1 MSLVCRAALRT
12 PSKALD
18 RDPAYFLCGA
28 PDFLERYIDKPISH
42 IALQQHA

>member
-1 MSLVCRAALRT
+1 MSRVCRAALRA

-28 PDFLERYIDKPISH
+28 SDFLERYIAKPISH
-42 IALQQHA
+42 IPLQQYA